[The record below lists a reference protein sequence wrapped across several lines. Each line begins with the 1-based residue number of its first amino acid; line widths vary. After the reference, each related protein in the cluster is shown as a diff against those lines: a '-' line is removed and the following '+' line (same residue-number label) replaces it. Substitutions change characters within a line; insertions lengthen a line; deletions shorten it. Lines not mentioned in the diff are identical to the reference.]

1 MTDIKLTPDEMET
14 LDDFKRGLESSV
26 EYINEVLEANRNG
39 EPYNLF
45 YHSKENGVPYEVGI
59 PGWSSAFDIIWTDQ
73 VRGLEVIADHN
84 VLWKT
89 RNKLQDMFERI
100 HKLE

>member
-1 MTDIKLTPDEMET
+1 MTDIKLTEDEMET

-39 EPYNLF
+39 EPFTRWKTPFNW
-45 YHSKENGVPYEVGI
+45 I
-59 PGWSSAFDIIWTDQ
+59 RTDQ
-73 VRGLEVIADHN
+73 VRGLEVIADYN

-89 RNKLQDMFERI
+89 RNELQDMFERI
-100 HKLE
+100 DKLE

>member
-14 LDDFKRGLESSV
+14 LDDFKRGLE
-26 EYINEVLEANRNG
+26 YNIQNIKRVLEANVNG
-39 EPYNLF
+39 EPYQLF
-45 YHSKENGVPYEVGI
+45 SGM
-59 PGWSSAFDIIWTDQ
+59 PGWSSDFDEIWTDQ
-73 VRGLEVIADHN
+73 VRGLEVIADYN
-84 VLWKT
+84 VLWST

>member
-39 EPYNLF
+39 EPYEKKMASGRN
-45 YHSKENGVPYEVGI
+45 I

-73 VRGLEVIADHN
+73 VRGLEVIADYN
-84 VLWKT
+84 VLWST

>member
-1 MTDIKLTPDEMET
+1 MMTDIKLTPDEMET

-26 EYINEVLEANRNG
+26 RYINEVLEANRNG
-39 EPYNLF
+39 EPYQLF
-45 YHSKENGVPYEVGI
+45 SGM
-59 PGWSSAFDIIWTDQ
+59 PGWSSAFDFIWTDQ
-73 VRGLEVIADHN
+73 VRGLEVIADYN

-89 RNKLQDMFERI
+89 RNKLEDMFKRI